1 MLTEEGSNSGVRV
14 VEEVVSRGKPGEEE
28 VRLEVAVTH
37 RGEGVGQDSK
47 RLSGLGWGLLGLAL
61 GLLSGSAFVWGRRI
75 RGRSRRGGGKGSS
88 LGIPSCSASTV
99 RIFF

>member
-1 MLTEEGSNSGVRV
+1 MRV
-14 VEEVVSRGKPGEEE
+14 VEEVVIRGNAEEEE

-37 RGEGVGQDSK
+37 RGERAGQDSK
-47 RLSGLGWGLLGLAL
+47 RLSGLGWGLLVLAL

-75 RGRSRRGGGKGSS
+75 RGRSRGGVGKGSS

-99 RIFF
+99 RTFI